1 MALHG
6 PDPRTGRRER
16 PALDRFGTYDATDRG
31 GTRRYSLS
39 GEWRH
44 SSTLGLT
51 QVKAY
56 AIDYA
61 LDLFSNFTYFL
72 EDPVN
77 GDQFEQEDERS
88 VLGASVTQRFLS
100 NWFGRDS
107 ESAAGLQGRLDDIPT
122 VGLHHTQATRRLETI
137 RQDDVTQRSGAA
149 LFQTS
154 IQWTNAL
161 RTVAGLRSDLYGFD
175 IRSDERA
182 NSGRRIAS
190 LLSPKLS
197 VVLGPWKQSEVYA
210 NWGWGFHS
218 NDARGAVQTRDP
230 RTGEPIERADPLVR
244 AKGTELGLRSL
255 ALPRLQTAL
264 GLWGLDIDSELLFVG
279 DAGTTEASRPSRRV
293 GLEWSGVFAALPW
306 LTFDADVAW
315 SRARFRDSLSGDRIP
330 GAVEGVASAAGA
342 GVHHAQRSGELA
354 AGPSLPAE
362 RRRLQHRGCEE
373 QRHRLLLLLRVPPS
387 RRAARGHRGR
397 PHASP
402 RTTQRPR
409 RLERFLLSGAP
420 ASPRGS
426 GAARSA
432 L

>member
-154 IQWTNAL
+154 IQW
-161 RTVAGLRSDLYGFD
+161 
-175 IRSDERA
+175 
-182 NSGRRIAS
+182 
-190 LLSPKLS
+190 
-197 VVLGPWKQSEVYA
+197 
-210 NWGWGFHS
+210 
-218 NDARGAVQTRDP
+218 
-230 RTGEPIERADPLVR
+230 
-244 AKGTELGLRSL
+244 
-255 ALPRLQTAL
+255 
-264 GLWGLDIDSELLFVG
+264 
-279 DAGTTEASRPSRRV
+279 
-293 GLEWSGVFAALPW
+293 
-306 LTFDADVAW
+306 
-315 SRARFRDSLSGDRIP
+315 
-330 GAVEGVASAAGA
+330 
-342 GVHHAQRSGELA
+342 
-354 AGPSLPAE
+354 
-362 RRRLQHRGCEE
+362 
-373 QRHRLLLLLRVPPS
+373 
-387 RRAARGHRGR
+387 
-397 PHASP
+397 
-402 RTTQRPR
+402 
-409 RLERFLLSGAP
+409 
-420 ASPRGS
+420 
-426 GAARSA
+426 
-432 L
+432 